1 MATALFFSRPP
12 FFSPHDL
19 VSNTQPGERVVLCAV
34 EGLYGF
40 NQQVEAGQPANAF
53 LGHLQQQFFLF
64 FFSIKVLNKS

>member
-1 MATALFFSRPP
+1 MWQLHYFSLAPP

-19 VSNTQPGERVVLCAV
+19 VSNTQPGERVVLCAI

-53 LGHLQQQFFLF
+53 
-64 FFSIKVLNKS
+64 